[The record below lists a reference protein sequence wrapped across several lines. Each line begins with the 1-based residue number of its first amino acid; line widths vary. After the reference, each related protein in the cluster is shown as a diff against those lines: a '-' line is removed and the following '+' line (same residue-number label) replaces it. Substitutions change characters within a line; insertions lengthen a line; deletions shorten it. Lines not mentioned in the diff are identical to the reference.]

1 MKNYPNGTYS
11 GLVLEELKTDKVGGN
26 ENNQVESQTVDKNQ
40 SEKDDIEAK
49 KMKEADAILLKET

>member
-11 GLVLEELKTDKVGGN
+11 SLVLEELKTDKVGGN

>member
-11 GLVLEELKTDKVGGN
+11 SLVLEELKTDKVGGN
-26 ENNQVESQTVDKNQ
+26 ENNQVESQTVDKYQ